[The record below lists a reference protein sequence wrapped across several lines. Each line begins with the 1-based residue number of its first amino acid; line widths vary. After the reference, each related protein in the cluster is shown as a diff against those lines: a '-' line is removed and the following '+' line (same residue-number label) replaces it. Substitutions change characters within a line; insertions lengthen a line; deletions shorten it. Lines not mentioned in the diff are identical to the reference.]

1 MSSSIDNIAQ
11 SFFMVLIF
19 CGVMSDSYIIFNNFF
34 KNDYVK
40 KKTNYYKKIYKV
52 VVGLTLNNYKN
63 DTDGNIIIDDK
74 DDKDDFSDISDDI
87 NFDID
92 ETNLQNKVKK
102 LVEEDVVK
110 EDVVKEDVVKEDVVK
125 EEVVKEEVVKEDV
138 VKEDVVKEDVVKEAV
153 VKEAV
158 VKEDVVKEAVIEET
172 VFEEVLIKKP
182 DKHPVKKSIKHH
194 IEENIMGKKNIKENI
209 IKKNKKKISEN

>member
-110 EDVVKEDVVKEDVVK
+110 EDVVKE
-125 EEVVKEEVVKEDV
+125 
-138 VKEDVVKEDVVKEAV
+138 AV

>member
-125 EEVVKEEVVKEDV
+125 E
-138 VKEDVVKEDVVKEAV
+138 AV